1 MEGLIFRILRYIVNS
16 TVILHLFKIA
26 YKSCIKLSF
35 LGCFFERFG
44 SFRVVLLHFCINCHY
59 NYSL

>member
-26 YKSCIKLSF
+26 HKSCIKLSF
-35 LGCFFERFG
+35 LGCFFLE
-44 SFRVVLLHFCINCHY
+44 VW
-59 NYSL
+59 

>member
-35 LGCFFERFG
+35 LGCFFLRG
-44 SFRVVLLHFCINCHY
+44 LVVSGLYYCIFV
-59 NYSL
+59 